1 MIESVYRKY
10 PELRPEAARAVAH
23 GWANQVWIIGERLV
37 FRFPRTEQGK
47 RELWQEEQV
56 LPELAGQLGVQ
67 IPEFL
72 YRSEPDEEVTYAGYL
87 QIPGEPLTAEIFS
100 NMTSAEKMEL
110 AVTLGSFLTTLH
122 MHEPNIQLPTIEKAY
137 WAAFY
142 REIEAKAFPLLSRA
156 EQEWTRELFGAYLE
170 EPENFAYT
178 PRLLHGDLSADHL
191 LARSGKLTGVID
203 FGDLRIGD
211 PAYDFVGLYV
221 EYGAK
226 FTREVLARYKLPQDE
241 KFWQRVCGFYSGR
254 LPFHSILYGLDTGSE
269 RHVIAGL
276 EKLRKGA
283 GLP

>member
-1 MIESVYRKY
+1 MIESVYRKH
-10 PELRPEAARAVAH
+10 PQLRPEGARAVAH
-23 GWANQVWIIGERLV
+23 GWANQVWIVGERLV

-56 LPELAGQLGVQ
+56 LPELAGKLGVG

-72 YRSEPDEEVTYAGYL
+72 YRSEADEDVTYAGYR
-87 QIPGEPLTAEIFS
+87 QIPGSQLTAEVFS

-122 MHEPNIQLPTIEKAY
+122 IHEPTIQLPMIAKEH

-142 REIEAKAFPLLSRA
+142 REIEAKAFPLLNGV
-156 EQEWTRELFGAYLE
+156 EQDWTRELFRDFLQD
-170 EPENFAYT
+170 PENFAYT

-191 LARSGKLTGVID
+191 LACSGRLTGVID

-221 EYGAK
+221 EYGAT
-226 FTREVLARYKLPQDE
+226 FTQEVLAHYKLPQDE
-241 KFWQRVCGFYSGR
+241 KFWQRVSGFYSGR
-254 LPFHSILYGLDTGSE
+254 LSFHSILYGLDTGSD
-269 RHVIAGL
+269 RHVQAGL
-276 EKLRKGA
+276 ENLRKTA
-283 GLP
+283 SL